1 MERRYPERFYEPNF
15 PVVFADEHAQ
25 FETLCQDIADRI
37 ADVEGSSSAAPVM
50 SPGPRPT
57 SGLQCSFGRCATFS
71 CSMSRFN
78 YDRGLGS
85 PLSTIRSEAS

>member
-50 SPGPRPT
+50 SPGPRFAKKLTIGPLFF
-57 SGLQCSFGRCATFS
+57 GFLLSFVTHDSLAFAR
-71 CSMSRFN
+71 
-78 YDRGLGS
+78 D
-85 PLSTIRSEAS
+85 P